1 MIDCYNADETA
12 DATRE
17 RREPILLPHF
27 SAHNLRHTFCTRFCE
42 VERDLK
48 IIQEIMGHADI
59 ETTMNIY
66 NEATKERKM
75 ESFANLEGKIKVS

>member
-1 MIDCYNADETA
+1 
-12 DATRE
+12 
-17 RREPILLPHF
+17 
-27 SAHNLRHTFCTRFCE
+27 
-42 VERDLK
+42 
-48 IIQEIMGHADI
+48 MGHADI